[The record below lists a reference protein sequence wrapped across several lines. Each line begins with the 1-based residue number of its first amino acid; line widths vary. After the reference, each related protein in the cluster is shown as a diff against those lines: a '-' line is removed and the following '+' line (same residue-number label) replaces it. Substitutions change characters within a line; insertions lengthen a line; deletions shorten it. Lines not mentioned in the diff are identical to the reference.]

1 MAAVLCALLST
12 AAAFTATPFAAG
24 GGVRMAC
31 ARRHRPPLAKADDEF
46 GALAAEV
53 RQYLST
59 LDEAAL
65 NDPEAP
71 SPLAYVELGRAGRAD
86 LVETIMRF
94 GGYLKVSEQ
103 LGVRVRDVEP
113 APEAVNPF
121 ATQPAEEAATV
132 GVSLSPTAK
141 EDKMRADLERLAAS
155 GRLAPD
161 SSQVSSR
168 QRAPMRRI

>member
-59 LDEAAL
+59 LDEAAT
-65 NDPEAP
+65 
-71 SPLAYVELGRAGRAD
+71 SQGRAVRAAWLLA
-86 LVETIMRF
+86 LVFGVVRF
-94 GGYLKVSEQ
+94 LQFVGELEHAV
-103 LGVRVRDVEP
+103 P
-113 APEAVNPF
+113 A
-121 ATQPAEEAATV
+121 AEESSS
-132 GVSLSPTAK
+132 GFGSFFGRGK
-141 EDKMRADLERLAAS
+141 EL
-155 GRLAPD
+155 
-161 SSQVSSR
+161 
-168 QRAPMRRI
+168 